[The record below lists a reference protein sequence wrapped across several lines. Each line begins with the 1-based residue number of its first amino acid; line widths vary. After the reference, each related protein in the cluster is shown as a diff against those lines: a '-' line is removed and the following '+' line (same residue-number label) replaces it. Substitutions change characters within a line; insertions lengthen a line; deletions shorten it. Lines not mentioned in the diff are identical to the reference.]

1 MFSDLRKFDNYSGS
15 KPRIDARLAFDLRV
29 DEEYCGDLKARLGAL
44 KSKMHEAEAVLTE
57 RHLQLQ
63 MQVGSEAFAGYDVLA
78 ASALNFARAHDAAL
92 GARREFERY
101 AKQEVETFQKAM
113 GSDKYKE
120 YIEYVLV
127 KSCAE
132 EDALVLL
139 AGMPEDK
146 VARIGKEVQVKYE
159 EVRFAS
165 VGDLVAFDACL
176 RSVDARSNAQMDPS
190 TGIVVE
196 DMRDGFY
203 CVVTMLDPLCLRFLR
218 GRSLYKVD

>member
-44 KSKMHEAEAVLTE
+44 KTKMDEAEAVLTE

-78 ASALNFARAHDAAL
+78 TSALNFARAHDVAV

-113 GSDKYKE
+113 ESEEYKK

-127 KSCAE
+127 KGRAE
-132 EDALVLL
+132 QSALTLL
-139 AGMPEDK
+139 AGMRKDV
-146 VARIGKEVQVKYE
+146 VARIGKEVEVKYE
-159 EVRFAS
+159 EVQAAS
-165 VGDLVAFDACL
+165 VGDLVAFPPGSG
-176 RSVDARSNAQMDPS
+176 SVDGRSDAQMDPS
-190 TGIVVE
+190 AGVVVQ
-196 DMRDGFY
+196 DMGDGVY
-203 CVVTMLDPLCLRFLR
+203 
-218 GRSLYKVD
+218 